1 MSSTSSQL
9 TALVASLDTE
19 CLTQVSCRR
28 ARNDLLKIKKL
39 TDILRKEHLKKSQDL
54 KLNRPEKVEKVA
66 KAPKVPKVPKAPKVS
81 KAPTTATE
89 ATQTM
94 ETAEIMLSMGEEPR
108 PQE

>member
-39 TDILRKEHLKKSQDL
+39 TDLLRKEHLKKSQDL
-54 KLNRPEKVEKVA
+54 KLNRPEKVAKVA
-66 KAPKVPKVPKAPKVS
+66 KVPKKPRTPTA
-81 KAPTTATE
+81 TTATE
-89 ATQTM
+89 STQTE
-94 ETAEIMLSMGEEPR
+94 ETAEIMLSMGEAPR
-108 PQE
+108 LLE